1 MTIIFFFFNFKVFF
15 FNFFLKNN
23 NNNFWGGWATP
34 FGPYGGGHPP
44 PFETGRTTPVAHGG
58 GLATQGQNEKKKK
71 IEGFALEVAKP
82 PLGQMGWLATL
93 LWPKKATPT
102 NF

>member
-1 MTIIFFFFNFKVFF
+1 
-15 FNFFLKNN
+15 
-23 NNNFWGGWATP
+23 
-34 FGPYGGGHPP
+34 
-44 PFETGRTTPVAHGG
+44 VAHGG